1 MVAISNDYYYIQSSN
16 QHYYRF
22 GEILE
27 SSELL
32 DLFRGRSPAHVDL
45 HAETSVDSDDT
56 PVLQLPYQSRFAR
69 SQSRPALHAGIVMTA
84 MDSAMGLAT
93 MLAMEEL
100 SSLATLELRYD
111 ELRPPQD
118 EDGIFIKSH
127 CDSIDDGIAYLT
139 STASDS
145 SGIFARAV
153 ARFILTPGSTSFME
167 AAMAAINGEQS

>member
-111 ELRPPQD
+111 ELRLSLNIVQFLALLQSPVPTVLSFSYVVPF
-118 EDGIFIKSH
+118 G
-127 CDSIDDGIAYLT
+127 
-139 STASDS
+139 
-145 SGIFARAV
+145 RA
-153 ARFILTPGSTSFME
+153 
-167 AAMAAINGEQS
+167 